1 MPEEGTTNH
10 AESHPCKSSSHLN
23 TPNTQAPHAHPP
35 THAAHEP
42 PANNTPQTHAPDHH
56 GTHHTQDTPLLLT
69 QTTDYPRSPHPQDP
83 TMNNPPLIC
92 RKGTLQGPD
101 HVQSLTF
108 RQRLPDRWRPLQPQ
122 PVLDETRTYSVF
134 ALARTRDERLS
145 RSRTRRGI
153 RGATRFA
160 RFATIPGG
168 SAKPQSSH
176 RPDWGPEAPG
186 QEPSRVSLSVATSIR
201 SETPVGFH
209 RSAYAP

>member
-1 MPEEGTTNH
+1 M
-10 AESHPCKSSSHLN
+10 
-23 TPNTQAPHAHPP
+23 
-35 THAAHEP
+35 
-42 PANNTPQTHAPDHH
+42 NNT
-56 GTHHTQDTPLLLT
+56 
-69 QTTDYPRSPHPQDP
+69 
-83 TMNNPPLIC
+83 PLIC

-176 RPDWGPEAPG
+176 RPGWGPEAPG
-186 QEPSRVSLSVATSIR
+186 QEPSRISLSVATSTV
-201 SETPVGFH
+201 SATPDGFH
-209 RSAYAP
+209 SSAYEAWAAPMTRTSDARAPDHVRGRTHSRSPFSATTATMRVSREPVTRLAARTASIRRE